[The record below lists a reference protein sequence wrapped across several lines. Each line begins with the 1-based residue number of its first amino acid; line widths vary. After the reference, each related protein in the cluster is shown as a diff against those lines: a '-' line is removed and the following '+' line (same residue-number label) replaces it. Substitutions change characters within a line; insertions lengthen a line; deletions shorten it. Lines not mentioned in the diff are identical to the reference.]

1 MTWNPV
7 VAAFAVPAVAVTLS
21 ATLVACSDEPARTEG
36 SYCTEVGNHL
46 AALNSPALGS
56 QQDVT
61 AMLDEWRAVAAVAP
75 LAVQPEWEALVANVE
90 AAAAV
95 DPNDADAV
103 QQLADSARQT
113 EPAANRVIAY
123 TQSICGVT
131 IGKVKPTATTAP
143 AGGAT
148 TTVAPKG

>member
-1 MTWNPV
+1 MA
-7 VAAFAVPAVAVTLS
+7 AAFALPALAVALS
-21 ATLVACSDEPARTEG
+21 ATLVACGDEPTRTEG
-36 SYCTEVGNHL
+36 RYCTEVGNHL

-56 QQDVT
+56 QQDVE
-61 AMLDEWRAVAAVAP
+61 AMLDEWRAVSAAAP

-95 DPNDADAV
+95 DPTDADAV
-103 QQLADSARQT
+103 QQLADRARQT
-113 EPAANRVIAY
+113 EPAANRVISY

-131 IGKVKPTATTAP
+131 IGKVQPTATTAP
-143 AGGAT
+143 AGAT